1 MMALH
6 WHILGYGA
14 KHACKDTAKI
24 PQRSGKRHLEVVEN
38 NVDDVDKLHLLFA
51 RNNLFSNN
59 ITSHMNLIDQKENRK
74 YLSLS

>member
-14 KHACKDTAKI
+14 KHAKI

-59 ITSHMNLIDQKENRK
+59 TTSHMNLIDQKENRK